1 MWGQKNVP
9 GRPHGGG
16 YGRPAP
22 IKEPELLEH
31 AAGSFACPAAPLEI
45 SPTAN
50 LAHLKTLEIL
60 HLSCPRIDSIGHSV
74 SLISTQRVK
83 TGYQPFIYIFHHQ
96 YTGLGIGSY
105 RDIDT
110 HSMRHTEASLSA
122 RATLRGGG
130 K

>member
-1 MWGQKNVP
+1 MEGLHPLKS
-9 GRPHGGG
+9 R
-16 YGRPAP
+16 
-22 IKEPELLEH
+22 KLLEH
-31 AAGSFACPAAPLEI
+31 AAESFAGPAAPLEI
-45 SPTAN
+45 SSTAN

-60 HLSCPRIDSIGHSV
+60 YSSCPRIDPIGHSV
-74 SLISTQRVK
+74 SLIPTQRVK

-105 RDIDT
+105 RDTDT

-122 RATLRGGG
+122 RATMGGGG